1 MMTLAKVAPSSR
13 MKMVS
18 LTPVSTCPWQTSAEV
33 RCHLAIFPSKTPKMV
48 VGAGSLVSP
57 TAVGKTV
64 VTAVGVTIPPP
75 FPPAGAVVMGWG
87 ATAVVADFI
96 KEEVLIVVTT
106 EADADL
112 VDEALTVEALTTVV
126 VVLIGTT
133 ADLLVVTGEVP
144 VPGIH

>member
-1 MMTLAKVAPSSR
+1 
-13 MKMVS
+13 
-18 LTPVSTCPWQTSAEV
+18 
-33 RCHLAIFPSKTPKMV
+33 MV